1 MIIRDGILAKRAKIH
16 QRGITLWRAENPARK
31 ACRSGEPEQKQRDSP
46 DRMRASAATAN
57 REECREIEE
66 TGKPWR
72 MVGGWLERRERIS
85 GALREVILERS

>member
-1 MIIRDGILAKRAKIH
+1 MTDA
-16 QRGITLWRAENPARK
+16 TENPARK

-46 DRMRASAATAN
+46 GRMQASAETAN

-72 MVGGWLERRERIS
+72 MAGGWLERRERIS
-85 GALREVILERS
+85 GVLREVILEGS

>member
-1 MIIRDGILAKRAKIH
+1 MTDA
-16 QRGITLWRAENPARK
+16 TENPARK

-46 DRMRASAATAN
+46 DRMQASAETAN

-72 MVGGWLERRERIS
+72 MAWRMVGTVREDKRRATRSYS
-85 GALREVILERS
+85 GG